1 VLSRPTIQTSHGVP
15 ASLQVGDTVPEVSGT
30 YFGGI
35 NGQASSQY
43 QQTFVGINLQVT
55 PLINPDGLVVMDIL
69 QDVQQLGPSTII
81 DGNPVPT
88 TSKRTAQATVSVRDR
103 DTIILGGMISTSKS
117 TSRSGVPFLKDI
129 PGLGY
134 LFRSTVDSSKRVELI
149 VLIRPTV
156 LPTPE
161 AAALV
166 AAHRRDK
173 MPGIKAAEREE
184 RLDEN
189 QRIKESDKIK
199 LPKESE

>member
-1 VLSRPTIQTSHGVP
+1 
-15 ASLQVGDTVPEVSGT
+15 
-30 YFGGI
+30 
-35 NGQASSQY
+35 
-43 QQTFVGINLQVT
+43 
-55 PLINPDGLVVMDIL
+55 
-69 QDVQQLGPSTII
+69 VQQLGPSTII

-134 LFRSTVDSSKRVELI
+134 LFRSTVDSGKRVELI

-184 RLDEN
+184 RLDANERLK
-189 QRIKESDKIK
+189 QSDKIK
-199 LPKESE
+199 LPKEAD